1 MSYNTPMEYVTYEQ
15 FKKMDIR
22 IGTIREIEPVEG
34 TDKLLRCQIDFGV
47 KKVVPE
53 VDIIPEADS
62 VLTEEELARLGD
74 IAAAANANAAE
85 ERDIRQII
93 SGIREYYPNYEEL
106 IGKQVLYVVNLEPR
120 EIKGHVSNGMLM
132 AVDGRDGQPV
142 FLVPDEPV
150 EPGSRV
156 R

>member
-1 MSYNTPMEYVTYEQ
+1 MEYITYDQ
-15 FKKMDIR
+15 FKKLDIR

-34 TDKLLRCQIDFGV
+34 TDKLLRCQIDFGM
-47 KKVVPE
+47 KKIP
-53 VDIIPEADS
+53 VDVIPESDS
-62 VLTEEELARLGD
+62 VLTDEELSKLGNQD
-74 IAAAANANAAE
+74 EVIE

-93 SGIREYYPNYEEL
+93 SGIREFYPDYESL

-120 EIKGHVSNGMLM
+120 EIKGHMSHGMLM
-132 AVDGRDGQPV
+132 AVDGTEGQPV

-150 EPGSRV
+150 TPGSKV

>member
-1 MSYNTPMEYVTYEQ
+1 MEYVTYEQ

-53 VDIIPEADS
+53 VDVIPEADS

-74 IAAAANANAAE
+74 IAAAANADAAE

>member
-1 MSYNTPMEYVTYEQ
+1 MEYIPYDE

-47 KKVVPE
+47 KKPVIDV
-53 VDIIPEADS
+53 IPESDS
-62 VLTEEELARLGD
+62 VLTDEELAKLGSVD
-74 IAAAANANAAE
+74 EIVE

-93 SGIREYYPNYEEL
+93 SGIREYYPDYESL

-120 EIKGHVSNGMLM
+120 EIKGHTSHGMLM
-132 AVDGRDGQPV
+132 AVDGKEGQPV
-142 FLVPDEPV
+142 FLIPDEPV
-150 EPGSRV
+150 EPGSKV